1 MLFSTTAQFHCRN
14 QSPSTLEVIASRIG
28 SAFSDSSDEGAEG
41 NAEEGEEEK
50 EETGEAR
57 RNLIEGPSREL
68 ASQRS
73 DYHFTGI
80 TCPAIGCRHDHL
92 KCSYLR

>member
-1 MLFSTTAQFHCRN
+1 LQS
-14 QSPSTLEVIASRIG
+14 QSPSIFSLEVVASRIA
-28 SAFSDSSDEGAEG
+28 SAFSNSSDEGAEDDDDDD
-41 NAEEGEEEK
+41 EEEEEEK

-68 ASQRS
+68 ASQMS

-80 TCPAIGCRHDHL
+80 TGPAIGWRHDHL
-92 KCSYLR
+92 KCSDLR